1 MKYIVN
7 KTAEIIRNSAP
18 APDGEAM
25 IRVDGF
31 EDIRFYNNLA
41 LKITKDFDNTNLSV
55 DIKLANNKWNSF
67 LSDTSMTT
75 YQQSLKQHGWI
86 AENESITRYRN
97 LHKSNLLVLMGTE
110 TEEDKGGLSN
120 CFCVTADTLIT
131 NINGKYSEVF
141 TYLSDFSDSEKDT
154 INKLYNDLFAYVPV
168 DIFKLSN
175 IADSW
180 EKQISNVGDFID
192 LFFANLN
199 DWGLPIRRYNL
210 PTGKELRSKK
220 NILEPEY
227 KFISRSMFKRM
238 TGRQYE
244 SYQEKFDKYIEDNGE
259 YGPDWEGWTAQGI
272 NSFKRYSDVILEYA
286 RGENVSQNR
295 KLLEETDF
303 DITASILEIKLPKTE
318 SRRTTNIKLKGNPLP
333 VFTKALMY
341 TLIGCKEENIARIT
355 FDIRQADIVS
365 VYSETEGNEEKEQLL
380 STWKTICR
388 HTNGIIDMLN
398 QGSWKVNDSDIEI
411 SLTPEDVFSPKN
423 AMVNID
429 QGIVKAAN
437 SNKTIHKIEF
447 MVKCYT
453 EDNTFISKVY
463 NGIVI

>member
-154 INKLYNDLFAYVPV
+154 INKLL
-168 DIFKLSN
+168 K
-175 IADSW
+175 
-180 EKQISNVGDFID
+180 
-192 LFFANLN
+192 
-199 DWGLPIRRYNL
+199 L
-210 PTGKELRSKK
+210 PTP
-220 NILEPEY
+220 IWCVEP
-227 KFISRSMFKRM
+227 
-238 TGRQYE
+238 
-244 SYQEKFDKYIEDNGE
+244 
-259 YGPDWEGWTAQGI
+259 
-272 NSFKRYSDVILEYA
+272 
-286 RGENVSQNR
+286 
-295 KLLEETDF
+295 
-303 DITASILEIKLPKTE
+303 
-318 SRRTTNIKLKGNPLP
+318 
-333 VFTKALMY
+333 
-341 TLIGCKEENIARIT
+341 
-355 FDIRQADIVS
+355 
-365 VYSETEGNEEKEQLL
+365 
-380 STWKTICR
+380 
-388 HTNGIIDMLN
+388 
-398 QGSWKVNDSDIEI
+398 
-411 SLTPEDVFSPKN
+411 
-423 AMVNID
+423 
-429 QGIVKAAN
+429 
-437 SNKTIHKIEF
+437 
-447 MVKCYT
+447 
-453 EDNTFISKVY
+453 
-463 NGIVI
+463 